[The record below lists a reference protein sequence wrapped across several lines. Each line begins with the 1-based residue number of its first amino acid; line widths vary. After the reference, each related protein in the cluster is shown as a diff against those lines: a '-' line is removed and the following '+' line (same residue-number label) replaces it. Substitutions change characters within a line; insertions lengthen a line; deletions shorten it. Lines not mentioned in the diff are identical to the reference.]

1 MTHSTPILR
10 TVARLAVPLTLL
22 VALQI
27 FWQGHN
33 LPGGG
38 FIAGVM
44 FAAAGAMYMM
54 AFGREGVARIPWW
67 KVSIFGLFISLA
79 TGIVPL
85 IRGREFMNHTA
96 FNLHLPLLGD
106 QHLTT
111 ALFFDTGVLLIV
123 IGTLMTIFVELSL
136 ERR

>member
-54 AFGREGVARIPWW
+54 AFGRESVANIPWW
-67 KVSIFGLFISLA
+67 KISILGLMISLT
-79 TGIVPL
+79 TGLVPL
-85 IRGREFMNHTA
+85 LRGYEFMNHTA
-96 FNLHLPLLGD
+96 FHVLG

-111 ALFFDTGVLLIV
+111 AIFFDTGVLLIV